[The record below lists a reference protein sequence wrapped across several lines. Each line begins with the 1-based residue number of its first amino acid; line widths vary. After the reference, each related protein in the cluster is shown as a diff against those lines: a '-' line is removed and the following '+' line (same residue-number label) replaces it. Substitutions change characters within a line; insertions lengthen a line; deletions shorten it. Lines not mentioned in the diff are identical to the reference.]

1 MEHEINFKNW
11 LLTEADAG
19 TLYDIYRWVTA
30 LSANLGYLKNDLQ
43 NAHPTVPENIR
54 KNASLVS
61 AVLQATA
68 RSSDFIS
75 QSRGDMNWIAKNQKM
90 VEDSLL
96 TIVEPLKKLLPLIPP
111 NMGKIAENGQKVL
124 EKIAAAGIGV
134 NQPQTGAAVNQPQT
148 GSEPISIKKLEFD
161 FRLKPGTLD
170 IQMLSK
176 TGMVSVRNRIT
187 GKVVSVKP
195 DRKSIEAGI
204 AQII

>member
-1 MEHEINFKNW
+1 MKFKNW

-43 NAHPTVPENIR
+43 NSHPTVPDNIR

-134 NQPQTGAAVNQPQT
+134 NQPQTGVAVNQPQT
-148 GSEPISIKKLEFD
+148 GSEPISINKLEFD

-176 TGMVSVRNRIT
+176 TGMVSVRNRVT